1 MSVTRTEDRQTLA
14 LSVHPGGEV
23 TVAAPKGE
31 RLSRIVEAVAG
42 KSEWIIRQQEYFR
55 QIHRTW
61 PRRFVSGESY
71 YYLGRQFRLKV
82 TRSRRKHQ
90 SAAVQ
95 MAAGKLNVL
104 VSKEVGANEQ
114 AEFVRSQMVT
124 WYRERTQTHL
134 AQVVSRFCDTLG
146 VGEPAIRVRDF
157 SRRWGSAQP
166 AANGSCD
173 TLTFNWRIVMAPR
186 RLIEYVAAHEAC
198 HLIHNDHSQ
207 DFWRLLARVM
217 PDCETRRIELA
228 IEGAKFQL

>member
-14 LSVHPGGEV
+14 LSVHPDGEV
-23 TVAAPKGE
+23 TVVAPKGE
-31 RLSRIVEAVAG
+31 RLSRIVKAVAG
-42 KSEWIIRQQEYFR
+42 KSEWIIQQQEYFR

-71 YYLGRQFRLKV
+71 FYLGRQFRLKV
-82 TRSRRKHQ
+82 TRSRRVNQ
-90 SAAVQ
+90 PAAVQ

-104 VSKEVGANEQ
+104 VPKEVDSNVQ
-114 AEFVRSQMVT
+114 ADFVRAQMVD
-124 WYRERTQTHL
+124 WYRERTHSQL
-134 AQVVSRFCDTLG
+134 SQVVNRFCDTLG
-146 VGEPAIRVRDF
+146 VGEPVIRVRDF

-166 AANGSCD
+166 AARGSCG
-173 TLTFNWRIVMAPR
+173 TLTFNWRIVMGPR

-207 DFWRLLARVM
+207 EFWRLLARAM
-217 PDCETRRIELA
+217 PDCEERRIELA

>member
-31 RLSRIVEAVAG
+31 RLTKIVEAVAG

-61 PRRFVSGESY
+61 PRRFVSGESF

-82 TRSRRKHQ
+82 TRNRRKHQ

-104 VSKEVGANEQ
+104 VPKEVGSHEQ
-114 AEFVRSQMVT
+114 ADFVRNQMVD
-124 WYRERTQTHL
+124 WYRERTQL
-134 AQVVSRFCDTLG
+134 QMSQVVCRFCDTLG
-146 VGEPAIRVRDF
+146 LGEPVIRVRDF

-166 AANGSCD
+166 AAKDSSD